1 MFIHC
6 HSVHDYPA
14 LPPEAAYKWPLK
26 REGQGV
32 GRAEWPGCWLW
43 HSLTALSRS
52 LFSHLFGVSRGSQIK
67 RSMNKSRA
75 QLLPP
80 REIEMRNWGW
90 MEVFLNVRM
99 DLNKIWRV
107 TSGVV
112 ALLYSYY
119 YSSVRR
125 NQSFCGSWFL
135 LMWFQTNIFC
145 CPCDKHFVVVLSF

>member
-75 QLLPP
+75 QLLPT

-112 ALLYSYY
+112 ALLFRTWIAIILMVSALIMMEMC
-119 YSSVRR
+119 
-125 NQSFCGSWFL
+125 NNTL
-135 LMWFQTNIFC
+135 LSEEINL
-145 CPCDKHFVVVLSF
+145 FVALDFY

>member
-6 HSVHDYPA
+6 HSVHDYAA

-26 REGQGV
+26 RGGQGV

-75 QLLPP
+75 QLLPS

-99 DLNKIWRV
+99 DLNKIWRA

-112 ALLYSYY
+112 VLLF
-119 YSSVRR
+119 RP
-125 NQSFCGSWFL
+125 WIAIFL
-135 LMWFQTNIFC
+135 VVTPLIMMEMCSNILLTGEI
-145 CPCDKHFVVVLSF
+145 HIFVGPDFY